1 MSPLL
6 FLAIAIVVPLLGM
19 IVLGIGA
26 RIKHQK
32 ATDDETEPFRRRLE
46 SIAPPDTD
54 DTSPGTPGLV
64 GTMRR
69 RRGGSSRKQAPGTAD
84 AVPDEAEPAGHTTA
98 AIEPAVAATAD
109 AEIGERHGR
118 RRNRRAAR
126 QPAAL
131 IPAQKPRAPASIR
144 LVERDY
150 TVPQLPPLSTDLEE
164 FPPPAGDQ
172 RSRRAVPRPP
182 EAERRHDRV
191 ISANQR
197 PNQGRHPGS

>member
-32 ATDDETEPFRRRLE
+32 VTDDETEPFRRKLE
-46 SIAPPDTD
+46 SIAPPDTED
-54 DTSPGTPGLV
+54 LPSGTPGLV
-64 GTMRR
+64 RAMRR
-69 RRGGSSRKQAPGTAD
+69 RRGGNSRRGASD
-84 AVPDEAEPAGHTTA
+84 
-98 AIEPAVAATAD
+98 
-109 AEIGERHGR
+109 
-118 RRNRRAAR
+118 RAAAASEDAGVAD
-126 QPAAL
+126 QPG
-131 IPAQKPRAPASIR
+131 PHTSDRKRPAPASIR

-150 TVPQLPPLSTDLEE
+150 SVPVLPPLNADLEE
-164 FPPPAGDQ
+164 LPPQPGE
-172 RSRRAVPRPP
+172 RRTRRAIPRPP